1 MDLKHTPH
9 RNAYDANVC
18 TSYVKEHNVNQ
29 KQGKPLGPCIETY
42 SNHLKIVYK
51 RQEANKQI

>member
-1 MDLKHTPH
+1 MLT
-9 RNAYDANVC
+9 R
-18 TSYVKEHNVNQ
+18 SR
-29 KQGKPLGPCIETY
+29 GKPLGPCIETY